1 MFARKL
7 GWGSFGLSCLLVLC
21 LGLFAFGASAR
32 AQDLNA
38 TLSGTVMDPSGAAV
52 ADAELTLTNRAT
64 GFELKATSNERGE
77 YTFRN
82 LTPSTYDLKIM
93 KTGFG
98 SYIQKDI
105 LITINAAAHADATL
119 KVGTASETVT
129 VEGGNTLINYD
140 NATIQ
145 EGIEPETLKSL
156 PLVVEGKLRSAASIV
171 LLLPGVTTGN
181 SAQPFSARINGGQ
194 ETGDEALL
202 DGASMQQG
210 FMSQSGMISIHQDF
224 TQSPDVV
231 QEVKVIASDYDAEYG
246 GTTSAVVAVVTKS
259 GGSEYHG
266 AAYEYA
272 RNTSLNAKPWNSA
285 KRPVDI
291 ENDFGANIGGP
302 IKIPFLYHGT
312 SKHKSFF
319 YFNWEAYRLAGG
331 SSVPT
336 ISIPSALER
345 AGNFTDWIDTSKP
358 SCNVTPAPPGCQIP
372 VYAPSTFAPGSVPTQ
387 TTGPQSTACKN
398 ALPAGF
404 GPGQQF
410 PGNIIP
416 TACISP
422 IAAAYLAF
430 MPTPTNL
437 LATNNYTLSRPVPDT
452 LTANSKYFMFRID
465 HNYGDSDHFYF
476 TYWRQYTSPNLATT
490 LPHQIANDRFTPLQN
505 SPIMRFNW
513 EHIFSTKM
521 TNHVTLGYLNRNE
534 GDSTLNLDQIGKLP
548 GIAGV
553 AGKNTLPSFNFSDG
567 FQTISSVA
575 ANKTTRPTWVLN
587 DVASRVIGHHTV
599 TFGAEWRNVGG
610 NINFLENQ
618 AGTFS
623 FDRKTTSLPNITSGS
638 PIAGYLLGAVSTGT
652 VDFRSIPSWYPRQ
665 KVYAL
670 HANDSWKMTPKLTV
684 NYGLRW
690 DYFQPSYEKQNH
702 FSFIDPVGANPNAGG
717 RPGRLAFAG
726 NGYGSAS
733 FGRIFPEEAWK
744 KGFAPRLGVAYAY
757 NPKTVVRAGYGIFFA
772 RAFYPGWGGGMA
784 LGGFNLKDQLGLLGP
799 AGIDPPFYLD
809 TGFPS
814 PNAPPPLGIGCT
826 LGTTCINSGFDNGRF
841 PIAANGNGSAYRP
854 VDGNHRPYSSQW
866 NLTIERQLPQEVL
879 LSVAYVGNKG
889 TRLTSSLQPINVLNP
904 FDPAVK
910 ALEANTT
917 PIDPSC
923 KSGNPTAG
931 VNCGYVPELNAVFT
945 SDNQTLFGVKSPYSG
960 WVGQLNN
967 AGACSPTV
975 AQALLPFPQFC
986 GALPGLNENR
996 GNSIYH
1002 SFQVKIEK
1010 RYSKGLYMLVS
1021 YTNSK
1026 LISDAADAV
1035 QQAGA
1040 GQAGGNWNASQGV
1053 ISPFEKR
1060 RARAISGDD
1069 VPQVLSA
1076 TFVYDLPFGKGKRYA
1091 NQGGAVNYLV
1101 GGWQFS
1107 PFIHYSR
1114 GTPMWF
1120 RSSSCQVVPQ
1130 FRQNCLVG
1138 LVPGVNPFLQD
1149 PNGFNPGKG
1158 PLLNSA
1164 AFESV
1169 GAFQPA
1175 GGCPTCTGVFGY
1187 TGSGPRITNLRGP
1200 NYKNLDFSLNKN
1212 TRFGERVNF
1221 QLRFAFF
1228 NAFNSH
1234 YFINNGVNN
1243 EGSSFAFIDDIAAGG
1258 ANGFGSWDKSNVS
1271 PPRTIQIG
1279 ARLEF

>member
-1 MFARKL
+1 MFAKEIGLRN
-7 GWGSFGLSCLLVLC
+7 FGLSMLLAFC
-21 LGLFAFGASAR
+21 LGLFACAISAR
-32 AQDLNA
+32 AQGLNA
-38 TLSGTVMDPSGAAV
+38 TLSGTVTDPSGAAV
-52 ADAELTLTNRAT
+52 ADAQLTLTNKAT
-64 GFELKATSNERGE
+64 GFELKGTSNERGE

-82 LTPSTYDLKIM
+82 LTPGNYDLKVS
-93 KTGFG
+93 KTGFENHV
-98 SYIQKDI
+98 QRDV
-105 LITINAAAHADATL
+105 LITINANAHADAVL
-119 KVGTASETVT
+119 KVGAATETVT

-140 NATIQ
+140 NATMQ

-156 PLVVEGKLRSAASIV
+156 PLVVEGKLRSAASVV

-224 TQSPDVV
+224 TLSPDMV
-231 QEVKVIASDYDAEYG
+231 QEVKVIASNYDAQYG
-246 GTTSAVVAVVTKS
+246 GTTSAVIAVVTKS
-259 GGSEYHG
+259 GGTQYHG
-266 AAYEYA
+266 GAFEYA
-272 RNTSLNAKPWNSA
+272 RNTALNAKPWNWDPNQHKGQRA
-285 KRPVDI
+285 PVDI

-302 IKIPFLYHGT
+302 IKIPHLYNGT
-312 SKHKSFF
+312 SMHKSFF

-331 SSVPT
+331 ASVPT
-336 ISIPSALER
+336 ISIPSTLER
-345 AGNFTDWIDTSKP
+345 AGNFTDWIDSKTG
-358 SCNVTPAPPGCQIP
+358 SLIP
-372 VYAPSTFAPGSVPTQ
+372 IYAPTTFAPGSVPTQ
-387 TTGPQSTACKN
+387 TTGPQSTACRS

-422 IAAAYLAF
+422 IASAYLAF
-430 MPTPTNL
+430 MPTPTNSQ
-437 LATNNYTLSRPVPDT
+437 ATNNYTLSRAVPDT

-476 TYWRQYTSPNLATT
+476 SYWRQYTAPNLATT
-490 LPHQIANDRFTPLQN
+490 LPREIANDRFTPLQN
-505 SPIMRFNW
+505 SPILRFNW
-513 EHIFSTKM
+513 EHIFSSKM

-553 AGKNTLPSFNFSDG
+553 AGNNTLPSFNFSDS

-587 DVASRVIGHHTV
+587 DLASRIIGHHTV

-610 NINFLENQ
+610 NIHFLENQ

-623 FDRKTTSLPNITSGS
+623 FDRKTTGLPGGGGGS
-638 PIAGYLLGAVSTGT
+638 PIAGFLLGAVTTGN
-652 VDFRSIPSWYPRQ
+652 VAFRSVPAYYPRQ

-670 HANDSWKMTPKLTV
+670 HVNDSWKLTPKLTV

-690 DYFQPSYEKQNH
+690 DYFTPSREKHNH
-702 FSFIDPVGANPNAGG
+702 LSFIDPLGDNPDAGG

-726 NGYGSAS
+726 SGYGSAS
-733 FGRIFPEEAWK
+733 FGREFPEEPWR

-757 NPKTVVRAGYGIFFA
+757 NPKTVIRAGYGVFFA
-772 RAFYPGWGGGMA
+772 RAFYPGWHGGMA
-784 LGGFNLKDQLGLLGP
+784 LEGFNLNDVLGVGGTS
-799 AGIDPPFYLD
+799 GIDPPFYLD

-814 PNAPPPLGIGCT
+814 PTTTIGCN
-826 LGTTCINSGFDNGRF
+826 LGDTCIKPGFDNGRF
-841 PIAANGNGSAYRP
+841 PTSGNGNGSSYRTI
-854 VDGNHRPYSSQW
+854 DGNRRPYSSQW
-866 NLTIERQLPQEVL
+866 NLTIERELPKEVF

-889 TRLTSSLQPINVLNP
+889 TRLTSALQPINVLNP
-904 FDPAVK
+904 FDPQVR

-917 PIDPSC
+917 PIHPSC
-923 KSGNPTAG
+923 ASGTPAPG
-931 VNCGYVPELNAVFT
+931 ANCGYVPELNAVFT
-945 SDNQTLFGVKSPYSG
+945 SDSQTLFGVTAPYAG
-960 WVGQLNN
+960 WVAQLNST
-967 AGACSPTV
+967 GACSPTV

-986 GALPGLNENR
+986 GPLQGMNENR
-996 GNSIYH
+996 GNSSYH
-1002 SFQVKIEK
+1002 SFQLKAEK

-1026 LISDAADAV
+1026 ILSDASDNV
-1035 QQAGA
+1035 QQL
-1040 GQAGGNWNASQGV
+1040 GGTWNASQGI

-1069 VPQVLSA
+1069 VPQVVSA
-1076 TFVYDLPFGKGKRYA
+1076 IFVYDLPFGKGQRYA
-1091 NQGGAVNYLV
+1091 NQGGAVNYLA
-1101 GGWQFS
+1101 GGWQIS
-1107 PFIHYSR
+1107 PIIHFSR

-1120 RSSSCQVVPQ
+1120 RSSNCQVVPQ

-1138 LVPGVNPFLQD
+1138 LVSGVNPFLQD
-1149 PNGFNPGKG
+1149 PNGYDPGKG

-1164 AFESV
+1164 AFETV

-1175 GGCPTCTGVFGY
+1175 GACPTCTGAFGY

-1200 NYKNLDFSLNKN
+1200 NYKNLDFSVTKN
-1212 TRFGERVNF
+1212 TRLTERVNF

-1228 NAFNSH
+1228 NAFNTH

-1243 EGSSFAFIDDIAAGG
+1243 QGSSFAFVSDIAAGG
-1258 ANGFGSWDKSNVS
+1258 SGFGSWDHSNVS

-1279 ARLEF
+1279 GRLEF

>member
-1 MFARKL
+1 MFRKKI
-7 GWGSFGLSCLLVLC
+7 GRGSFGLSFLFIFC
-21 LGLFAFGASAR
+21 LGLFAFATSAR
-32 AQDLNA
+32 AQGLNA
-38 TLSGTVMDPSGAAV
+38 TLSGAVMDQSGATV

-64 GFELKATSNERGE
+64 GFEMKATSNDRGE

-82 LTPSTYDLKIM
+82 LTPGTYDLKVT
-93 KTGFG
+93 KTGFEN
-98 SYIQKDI
+98 YVQKDI
-105 LITINAAAHADATL
+105 SLTINAAAHADAVL
-119 KVGTASETVT
+119 KVGAATQTVT
-129 VEGGNTLINYD
+129 VEGSNTLINSE
-140 NATIQ
+140 NATLQ

-156 PLVVEGKLRSAASIV
+156 PLVVEGKLRSAASLV

-224 TQSPDVV
+224 TLSPDMVE
-231 QEVKVIASDYDAEYG
+231 EVKVIASNYDAQYG
-246 GTTSAVVAVVTKS
+246 GSTSAQIAVITKS
-259 GGSEYHG
+259 GGTEYHG
-266 AAYEYA
+266 GAFEYA
-272 RNTSLNAKPWNSA
+272 RNTALNAKPWNWIPGDHKGQRA
-285 KRPVDI
+285 PVDI
-291 ENDFGANIGGP
+291 ENDFGANVGGP
-302 IKIPFLYHGT
+302 VKIPHLYNGT

-331 SSVPT
+331 ASVPT

-345 AGNFTDWIDTSKP
+345 AGNFTDWIDSKTGSLIP
-358 SCNVTPAPPGCQIP
+358 IYVPNNGFAPAPQGLSASCR
-372 VYAPSTFAPGSVPTQ
+372 
-387 TTGPQSTACKN
+387 TALN
-398 ALPAGF
+398 AVGVTAG
-404 GPGQQF
+404 GQQF

-422 IAAAYLAF
+422 IAAAYLKF
-430 MPTPTNL
+430 MPTPTSPG
-437 LATNNYTLSRPVPDT
+437 ATNNYTLSRAVPDT

-465 HNYGDSDHFYF
+465 HNYGYSDHFYF
-476 TYWRQYTSPNLATT
+476 SYWRQYTAPNLATT
-490 LPHQIANDRFTPLQN
+490 LPREIANDRFTPLQN
-505 SPIMRFNW
+505 SPILRFNW
-513 EHIFSTKM
+513 EHIFSNKM

-553 AGKNTLPSFNFSDG
+553 AGNNTLPSFNFSDG

-587 DVASRVIGHHTV
+587 DLASRIIGHHTV

-610 NINFLENQ
+610 NIHFLENQ
-618 AGTFS
+618 AGTFT
-623 FDRKTTSLPNITSGS
+623 FDRETTGLPSGVGGS
-638 PIAGYLLGAVSTGT
+638 PLAGFLLGAVTTGR
-652 VDFRSIPSWYPRQ
+652 VAFRSIPAYYPRQ

-670 HANDSWKMTPKLTV
+670 HVNDSWKLTPKLTV

-690 DYFQPSYEKQNH
+690 DYFTPSREKHNH
-702 FSFIDPVGANPNAGG
+702 LSFIDPVGANSAAGG
-717 RPGRLAFAG
+717 RFGRLAFAG
-726 NGYGSAS
+726 SGTACGSAC
-733 FGRIFPEEAWK
+733 FGREFPEEPWK

-757 NPKTVVRAGYGIFFA
+757 NPKTVVRAGYGVFFA
-772 RAFYPGWGGGMA
+772 RAFYPGWHGGMA
-784 LGGFNLKDQLGLLGP
+784 LEGFNLNDVLSVGGSS
-799 AGIDPPFYLD
+799 GIDPPFYLD

-814 PNAPPPLGIGCT
+814 PTAPPPLGIGCT
-826 LGTTCINSGFDNGRF
+826 LGASCVNSGFDNGRF
-841 PIAANGNGSAYRP
+841 PISGNGNGSAYRP
-854 VDGNHRPYSSQW
+854 VDANRRPYSSQW
-866 NLTIERQLPQEVL
+866 NLTIERQLPQDVFV
-879 LSVAYVGNKG
+879 SVAYVGNKG
-889 TRLTSSLQPINVLNP
+889 TRLTSALQPINVLNP
-904 FDPAVK
+904 FDPQVK

-917 PIDPSC
+917 PIAPSC
-923 KSGNPTAG
+923 ATGTPAAG
-931 VNCGYVPELNAVFT
+931 ANCSYVPELNTVFT
-945 SDNQTLFGVKSPYSG
+945 SDSQVLFGVKSPYAG
-960 WVGQLNN
+960 WVAQLKNV
-967 AGACSPTV
+967 GACSPTV

-986 GALPGLNENR
+986 GPLQGMNENH

-1010 RYSKGLYMLVS
+1010 RYNKGLYMLVS

-1026 LISDAADAV
+1026 IISDASDNV
-1035 QQAGA
+1035 QQL
-1040 GQAGGNWNASQGV
+1040 GGTWNASQGV

-1076 TFVYDLPFGKGKRYA
+1076 TFVYDLPLGKGKRYA
-1091 NQGGAVNYLV
+1091 NQGGAVNYLA

-1120 RSSSCQVVPQ
+1120 RSSNCQVVPQ

-1138 LVPGVNPFLQD
+1138 LVPGANPFLQD
-1149 PNGFNPGKG
+1149 PNSFDPGKG
-1158 PLLNSA
+1158 PLLNAA
-1164 AFESV
+1164 AFETK

-1175 GGCPTCTGVFGY
+1175 GACPTCTGVYGY

-1200 NYKNLDFSLNKN
+1200 NYKNLDFSLTKN
-1212 TRFGERVNF
+1212 TRFGERLNF

-1228 NAFNSH
+1228 NAFNTH

-1243 EGSSFAFIDDIAAGG
+1243 QGSSFAFVNDIAAGG
-1258 ANGFGSWDKSNVS
+1258 VNGFGAWDHGNVS

>member
-1 MFARKL
+1 MFAKEI
-7 GWGSFGLSCLLVLC
+7 GWKNFGLSLLLVFC
-21 LGLFAFGASAR
+21 LGLFACAISAR
-32 AQDLNA
+32 AQGLNG
-38 TLSGTVMDPSGAAV
+38 TLSGAVTDPSGAGV
-52 ADAELTLTNRAT
+52 ADAELTLTNKAT
-64 GFELKATSNERGE
+64 GFELRATSNERGE

-82 LTPSTYDLKIM
+82 LTPGNYDLKVS
-93 KTGFG
+93 KTGFEN
-98 SYIQKDI
+98 YIQTAI
-105 LITINAAAHADATL
+105 VITINASAHADAVL
-119 KVGTASETVT
+119 RVGTATETVT
-129 VEGGNTLINYD
+129 VEGGTTLINSE
-140 NATIQ
+140 NATLQ
-145 EGIEPETLKSL
+145 GGIEPETLKSL
-156 PLVVEGKLRSAASIV
+156 PLVVEGKLRSAASLV
-171 LLLPGVTTGN
+171 LLLPGVTSGN
-181 SAQPFSARINGGQ
+181 GAQPFSARINGGQ

-210 FMSQSGMISIHQDF
+210 FMSQSGLISIHQDF
-224 TQSPDVV
+224 TQSPDMV
-231 QEVKVIASDYDAEYG
+231 QEVKVISSDYEAQYG
-246 GTTSAVVAVVTKS
+246 GTTSAVIAVVTKS
-259 GGSEYHG
+259 GGSQYHG
-266 AAYEYA
+266 GAFEYS
-272 RNTSLNAKPWNSA
+272 RNTAFNAKQWGTP
-285 KRPVDI
+285 KRSVDI
-291 ENDFGANIGGP
+291 ENDFGMNVGGP
-302 IKIPFLYHGT
+302 VKIPHVYNGT

-319 YFNWEAYRLAGG
+319 YFNFESYHLAGG

-345 AGNFTDWIDTSKP
+345 KGNFTDWGFPI
-358 SCNVTPAPPGCQIP
+358 
-372 VYAPSTFAPGSVPTQ
+372 YAPSTFAPGTVATQ

-430 MPTPTNL
+430 MPTPTNS
-437 LATNNYTLSRPVPDT
+437 LATNNYTLSRPVPDA
-452 LTANSKYFMFRID
+452 LTANSNYYMFRVD
-465 HNYGDSDHFYF
+465 HNYGYSDHFYF
-476 TYWRQYTSPNLATT
+476 SYWRQYTSPNLATT
-490 LPHQIANDRFTPLQN
+490 LPREIANDRFTPLQN

-553 AGKNTLPSFNFSDG
+553 AGNNTLPSFNFSDG

-623 FDRKTTSLPNITSGS
+623 FDRKTTSSPGVVSGS

-652 VDFRSIPSWYPRQ
+652 VDFRSVPAWYPRQ
-665 KVYAL
+665 KVYVV
-670 HANDSWKMTPKLTV
+670 HANDTWKITPKLSL

-690 DYFQPSYEKQNH
+690 DYFSPSREKREH
-702 FSFIDPVGANPNAGG
+702 YAFIDPVGANPAAGG

-726 NGYGSAS
+726 SGYGAAS
-733 FGRIFPEEAWK
+733 FGRDFPEEPWR

-757 NPKTVVRAGYGIFFA
+757 NPKTVVRAGYGLFFS
-772 RAFYPGWGGGMA
+772 RTFYPGWGGGMA
-784 LGGFNLKDQLGLLGP
+784 LDGFNLKDTLGLTGP
-799 AGIDPPFYLD
+799 AGIDPALYLD

-814 PNAPPPLGIGCT
+814 PTATLGCT
-826 LGTTCINSGFDNGRF
+826 LGATCINSGFDNGRF
-841 PIAANGNGSAYRP
+841 PRAGNGNGTAYRTI
-854 VDGNHRPYSSQW
+854 DGNRRPYSSQW
-866 NLTIERQLPQEVL
+866 NLTIERELPQEVFV
-879 LSVAYVGNKG
+879 SVAYVGNKG
-889 TRLTSSLQPINVLNP
+889 TRLNSSLQPINVLNP
-904 FDPAVK
+904 FDPQVK

-917 PIDPSC
+917 PIAPSC
-923 KSGNPTAG
+923 ATGTPAPG
-931 VNCGYVPELNAVFT
+931 ANCGYVPELNAVFT
-945 SDNQTLFGVKSPYSG
+945 SDSQTLFGVKSPYAG
-960 WVGQLNN
+960 WVGQLNS
-967 AGACSPTV
+967 AGNCSPTV

-1026 LISDAADAV
+1026 LISDAADGP

-1040 GQAGGNWNASQGV
+1040 GEAGGNWNASQGV

-1060 RARAISGDD
+1060 RARSLSGDD

-1091 NQGGAVNYLV
+1091 SQGGAVNYLV
-1101 GGWQFS
+1101 GGWQIS
-1107 PFIHYSR
+1107 PVIRYSR

-1120 RSSSCQVVPQ
+1120 RSSNCQVVPQ

-1138 LVPGVNPFLQD
+1138 LVKGVNPFLQD
-1149 PNGFNPGKG
+1149 PNSFDPSKG
-1158 PLLNSA
+1158 PLLNVL
-1164 AFESV
+1164 AFEPK

-1175 GGCPTCTGVFGY
+1175 GACPTCTGVFGY
-1187 TGSGPRITNLRGP
+1187 TGVGPRISNLRGP
-1200 NYKNLDFSLNKN
+1200 NYKNLDFSLTKN

-1228 NAFNSH
+1228 NAFNTH
-1234 YFINNGVNN
+1234 YFVNNGVNN
-1243 EGSSFAFIDDIAAGG
+1243 VGSSFAFNNFVDTGG
-1258 ANGFGSWDKSNVS
+1258 GSGFGVWNGNVS

-1279 ARLEF
+1279 GRLEF